1 MQALNLKLI
10 NQLNNGLAIYH
21 DYASDIRIIPSINI
35 MVFLAWL
42 IQASACKKTILIS
55 FTEVAVLTFPE
66 ESS

>member
-1 MQALNLKLI
+1 MHALNLKLI

-42 IQASACKKTILIS
+42 IQAINKSID
-55 FTEVAVLTFPE
+55 
-66 ESS
+66 